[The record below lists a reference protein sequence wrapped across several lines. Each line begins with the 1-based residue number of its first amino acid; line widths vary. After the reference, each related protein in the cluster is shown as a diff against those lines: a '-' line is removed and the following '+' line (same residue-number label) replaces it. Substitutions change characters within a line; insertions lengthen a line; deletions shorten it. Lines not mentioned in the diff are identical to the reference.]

1 MSFFR
6 GIQQRGGWRC
16 SLCSITYPNDRD
28 RFKVCL
34 ACRDEC
40 SYMSNAEVDED
51 WLDKVFDL
59 VMRWE
64 GGDHG
69 TVPTEW
75 AQETPPE
82 GKSDSQEGS

>member
-1 MSFFR
+1 
-6 GIQQRGGWRC
+6 
-16 SLCSITYPNDRD
+16 
-28 RFKVCL
+28 
-34 ACRDEC
+34 
-40 SYMSNAEVDED
+40 MSNAEVDED

-82 GKSDSQEGS
+82 GESDSQEGS